1 MDEYESEEPPVKF
14 ARSNSFPNL
23 RDLTIG
29 GYVDNFIPH
38 QRRRANSEVVPTV
51 SIIFFKHNNYNLF
64 LNTAIFKI
72 TCYLK
77 NELARVV
84 SETDLQRIDKNATFA
99 AHAIVQPAELLAR
112 LVNIL
117 GYIPPRDD
125 FEWDQTEEQTD
136 AQNETQQSKTVDQG
150 LASNVS
156 QWTIGDEKFPFA
168 KPRSRA
174 ASEIRLHT
182 TKDDSV
188 QRNTEWTWSGVPSTK
203 LQEMMKNRDTS
214 IPSKDKPYKKFTS
227 LALPITAPKNFFPR
241 WRKQRSS
248 DAGPNMK
255 NTEKAAETIDDS
267 EKSNQQNSLGPLPS
281 YLDERHDSISRR
293 PHYYTHTGGNLP
305 NYLEGNNLLEE
316 TSLADFLRALTALHA
331 RVGTVPDEYV
341 AKPKRKLGTACL
353 SPPKLPSLFT
363 LFSNAP
369 GSVSANQSNQNTVT
383 ESYQSSRRMSLK
395 TADNSYS
402 GSSTPTSYIRKGS
415 VSVKPR
421 RFSLRPVAT
430 PMSPPTPPDYGSPR
444 LSVS

>member
-1 MDEYESEEPPVKF
+1 M
-14 ARSNSFPNL
+14 
-23 RDLTIG
+23 
-29 GYVDNFIPH
+29 DNFVPH
-38 QRRRANSEVVPTV
+38 PRRRANSEVVPTV

-64 LNTAIFKI
+64 LNTAMFEI
-72 TCYLK
+72 TRYLK
-77 NELARVV
+77 NELTRVV

-112 LVNIL
+112 LVNVL

-125 FEWDQTEEQTD
+125 LEWDQIEEQTD
-136 AQNETQQSKTVDQG
+136 AQNETQQSKSVDQG
-150 LASNVS
+150 LANNVS
-156 QWTIGDEKFPFA
+156 QWTIGGEKLPFA

-174 ASEIRLHT
+174 ASEIRLRT

-188 QRNTEWTWSGVPSTK
+188 QRNTEWTWSGVASTK
-203 LQEMMKNRDTS
+203 LQEMMNNRDTT
-214 IPSKDKPYKKFTS
+214 SKDKPYKKFTS

-248 DAGPNMK
+248 DAGPNTK
-255 NTEKAAETIDDS
+255 NTEKAAETIDDN
-267 EKSNQQNSLGPLPS
+267 EKSNQQNNSLGPLPS
-281 YLDERHDSISRR
+281 YLDERHNSILRR
-293 PHYYTHTGGNLP
+293 QHYYTHTGGNLP

-341 AKPKRKLGTACL
+341 TKPKRKLGTACL

-383 ESYQSSRRMSLK
+383 ESYQSSRRVSLK
-395 TADNSYS
+395 MTDNSYS
-402 GSSTPTSYIRKGS
+402 DSSTPSSYIRKGS
-415 VSVKPR
+415 VPVKPR

-430 PMSPPTPPDYGSPR
+430 PVSPPTSPDYGSPR
-444 LSVS
+444 LSVSCTKNQVFVKNLTMKFSQQRL

>member
-1 MDEYESEEPPVKF
+1 M
-14 ARSNSFPNL
+14 
-23 RDLTIG
+23 
-29 GYVDNFIPH
+29 
-38 QRRRANSEVVPTV
+38 
-51 SIIFFKHNNYNLF
+51 
-64 LNTAIFKI
+64 
-72 TCYLK
+72 
-77 NELARVV
+77 V

-125 FEWDQTEEQTD
+125 FEWDQAEEQTD
-136 AQNETQQSKTVDQG
+136 TQNETQRSKSADQD
-150 LASNVS
+150 LASN
-156 QWTIGDEKFPFA
+156 QWTIGGEKFSFT

-174 ASEIRLHT
+174 TSEIRLQAA
-182 TKDDSV
+182 KDDFV
-188 QRNTEWTWSGVPSTK
+188 QRNTEWTWSGVASTK
-203 LQEMMKNRDTS
+203 LQEMMKDRNATVS
-214 IPSKDKPYKKFTS
+214 SKDNKPYKKFAS
-227 LALPITAPKNFFPR
+227 LALPITATKNLFPR
-241 WRKQRSS
+241 WRKPNKRTS
-248 DAGPNMK
+248 DIGPNTK
-255 NTEKAAETIDDS
+255 NTEKAVEIVDD
-267 EKSNQQNSLGPLPS
+267 SNQQNNSLGPLPS

-305 NYLEGNNLLEE
+305 SYLESNNLLEE

-369 GSVSANQSNQNTVT
+369 GSVSANQSNQNTVM
-383 ESYQSSRRMSLK
+383 SAQSNRRMSLK
-395 TADNSYS
+395 LDKNYS

-415 VSVKPR
+415 VPVKSR

-430 PMSPPTPPDYGSPR
+430 PLSSTPPEYRSPR
-444 LSVS
+444 LSVSY